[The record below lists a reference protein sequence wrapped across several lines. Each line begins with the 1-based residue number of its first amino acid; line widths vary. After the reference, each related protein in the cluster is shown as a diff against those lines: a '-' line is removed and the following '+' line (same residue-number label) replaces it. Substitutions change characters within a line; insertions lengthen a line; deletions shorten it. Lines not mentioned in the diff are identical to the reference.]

1 MAEKYNCT
9 INGIQYFKKS
19 KVIGHDMKG
28 KAIRKYFYGD
38 GEKDADRQIEEFM
51 NKLKS
56 GLKVDIEALTI
67 EQAMHQW
74 LFDVRL
80 HSKKIKSASFE
91 KDESNYRNYIK
102 GTTIGSM
109 PVQDSVPLLFQR
121 YYNDLYT
128 KGKRVYNK
136 ITKTFDY
143 KEVTSNKIF
152 DINKTLRAFFTY
164 CIKEHYILNNP
175 CSLSVIEIPGNA
187 DGDEDE
193 IEEVEGNNIQA
204 FNDTELQTIIDN
216 LKYKPNKDNTFRV
229 MLLLD
234 IVTRFKVWWIARTKE
249 KVYYKKYG

>member
-1 MAEKYNCT
+1 MAKKYNCT
-9 INGIQYFKKS
+9 INGKQYFKKS
-19 KVIGHDMKG
+19 KVIGHDIKG
-28 KAIRKYFYGD
+28 NPKRKYFYGD
-38 GEKDADRQIEEFM
+38 GEKDADRKIEEFM

-56 GLKVDIEALTI
+56 GLKIDIDSLTI

-80 HSKKIKSASFE
+80 HSKRIKSASFE

-109 PVQDSVPLLFQR
+109 RVQDSVPLLFQQ
-121 YYNDLYT
+121 YYNELYT
-128 KGKRVYNK
+128 KGKKVYNK
-136 ITKTFDY
+136 VTKTFEY

-187 DGDEDE
+187 DGEEDDT
-193 IEEVEGNNIQA
+193 EEAEGNNIQA
-204 FNDTELQTIIDN
+204 FNDTELQMIIDN
-216 LKYKPNKDNTFRV
+216 LKYKTNEDNTFTV

-234 IVTRFKVWWIARTKE
+234 IVTRVKVWRITRSKE
-249 KVYYKKYG
+249 KIYNKKYG

>member
-1 MAEKYNCT
+1 MGKKYNCT

-187 DGDEDE
+187 DGDEDD

-234 IVTRFKVWWIARTKE
+234 IVTRFKGW
-249 KVYYKKYG
+249 